1 MNINRAEEIV
11 RELQGVAWG
20 IQLAA
25 QACAREPREGMWM
38 EVVADHL
45 DDIADR
51 IAKETGL
58 SGLL

>member
-25 QACAREPREGMWM
+25 QVCAREPREGMWM

-51 IAKETGL
+51 IAKESGL
-58 SGLL
+58 SELL